1 MLRNHHI
8 YIQRHVSTALVY
20 LALPYS
26 LEDNRH
32 TGRRTNTY
40 YYSRDR
46 WRRCQNKVN
55 LMNTDFLL
63 LYLVSFLCKRSVM
76 IETYI
81 GLLALLALSPMS
93 RMPAVLAVRQLPT
106 YLVCGARGRRQ
117 SRATPKETRG
127 ARFGTGSEFLSSACC
142 KKKQTMPPGAQGAG
156 DTQWPVQY

>member
-1 MLRNHHI
+1 
-8 YIQRHVSTALVY
+8 
-20 LALPYS
+20 
-26 LEDNRH
+26 
-32 TGRRTNTY
+32 
-40 YYSRDR
+40 
-46 WRRCQNKVN
+46 
-55 LMNTDFLL
+55 
-63 LYLVSFLCKRSVM
+63 M

-142 KKKQTMPPGAQGAG
+142 KKKTDDAAG
-156 DTQWPVQY
+156 GPRGVRHPLAGTILS